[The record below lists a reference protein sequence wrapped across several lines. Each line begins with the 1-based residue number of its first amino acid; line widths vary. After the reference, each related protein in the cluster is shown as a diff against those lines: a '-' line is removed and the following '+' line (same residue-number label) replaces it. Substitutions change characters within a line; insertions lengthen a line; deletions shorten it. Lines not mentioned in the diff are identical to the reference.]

1 MQALPGCRQGR
12 RARWRKKQTKRS
24 ASSREKDPEGRRAIG
39 FPLLQWHDS
48 GFATYYIL
56 RSIYIYMRSIYYL
69 QKRLLQ
75 LFLIFLKACGWPGH
89 VSAASASPRSLKL
102 KKNTYGYV
110 TFFRCFRGSMWYD
123 VLVCDIRVDIASDI
137 RGGEFSG
144 VSLNQLVCP
153 LFFFPLFCRD
163 YRSRLYAVYYTVI
176 SPFVFKL
183 VAYVVELRYGKFLVR
198 PSNLIK

>member
-1 MQALPGCRQGR
+1 MFFCETYLRQTSTDMP
-12 RARWRKKQTKRS
+12 WNSFRKKNMTKHVV
-24 ASSREKDPEGRRAIG
+24 SSCGNA
-39 FPLLQWHDS
+39 W
-48 GFATYYIL
+48 
-56 RSIYIYMRSIYYL
+56 
-69 QKRLLQ
+69 
-75 LFLIFLKACGWPGH
+75 LFLFLKACGWPGH

-102 KKNTYGYV
+102 KKNKYGYV